1 MVEEGA
7 RLEDVLGEA
16 VMEASVDAV
25 EGGRVAVASY
35 WELDDAAS
43 SGVATKMAEEELGS
57 GVAPVIL
64 LNRVHVPLLAK

>member
-1 MVEEGA
+1 MIVEEGA

-35 WELDDAAS
+35 
-43 SGVATKMAEEELGS
+43 
-57 GVAPVIL
+57 
-64 LNRVHVPLLAK
+64 

>member
-25 EGGRVAVASY
+25 EGGRVAV
-35 WELDDAAS
+35 DDAAS
-43 SGVATKMAEEELGS
+43 SGVATNMAEEELGS